1 MGRKRQDAI
10 DLACEEWARCKR
22 RMLGLD
28 DTRKASEVIG
38 PLRCTLG
45 QRRDLHAGSKSE
57 GRVEQHWPEVW
68 DSENA
73 LQIARAYRQMGDI
86 LRSVLDAHYVARGP
100 VDIKADALAMS
111 RARYFSTLNMA
122 KAFVEGWLAR

>member
-10 DLACEEWARCKR
+10 DVACQEWARAR
-22 RMLGLD
+22 RKMLGLED
-28 DTRKASEVIG
+28 SRLSSEVIG

-45 QRRDLHAGSKSE
+45 ARRDLHAGAKSE
-57 GRVEQHWPEVW
+57 GRVEQHWPEVYG
-68 DSENA
+68 SETA
-73 LQIARAYRQMGDI
+73 LEVARAYRQMGEM

-100 VDIKADALAMS
+100 VDAKADALAMS

>member
-10 DLACEEWARCKR
+10 DVACQEWARAR
-22 RMLGLD
+22 RKMLGLD
-28 DTRKASEVIG
+28 ETKLASEVVG
-38 PLRCTLG
+38 PLRSTLG
-45 QRRDLHAGSKSE
+45 ARRDLHAGAKSE
-57 GRVEQHWPEVW
+57 GRVEQHWPEVYGS
-68 DSENA
+68 DVA
-73 LQIARAYRQMGDI
+73 LEVARAYRQMGEL

-100 VDIKADALAMS
+100 VDVKADALAMS